1 MFSTS
6 RDSNKDD
13 MSNILA
19 VDTTT
24 TALNV
29 VLIKDGEV
37 FCKSEEL
44 GKSGHSASLLPC
56 IDDVLKSNGV
66 DVSDI
71 DVVACVVGP
80 GSFTGIRIGVSALT
94 AIAFANGAKRICVT
108 SFELIAYN
116 RTKVTAGVDAGHGN
130 VYLAECENGKVVS
143 ARFVEAQDAKSLKNV
158 VYEPVTSRCDAL
170 AQVVKNKAENGEFV
184 NVIEPYYMR
193 KSQAEREK
201 DEI

>member
-1 MFSTS
+1 MFSMFK
-6 RDSNKDD
+6 DSNKDD

-29 VLIKDGEV
+29 VLIKDGNV
-37 FCKSEEL
+37 FCKSEEF
-44 GKSGHSASLLPC
+44 GKSGHSANLLPC

-66 DVSDI
+66 DINDI
-71 DVVACVVGP
+71 DMVACVVGP

-94 AIAFANGAKRICVT
+94 AIAFANAAKRIAVT

-116 RTKVTAGVDAGHGN
+116 RTKVLAGVDAGHGN
-130 VYLAECENGKVVS
+130 VYLADCENGNVLS
-143 ARFVEAQDAKSLKNV
+143 AKFVEAQEAKDLQNV
-158 VYEPVTSRCDAL
+158 VYEPMTSRCDAL
-170 AQVVKNKAENGEFV
+170 ANVVKNKAECGEYV
-184 NVIEPYYMR
+184 SVIEPYYMR